1 MELRVY
7 IKLGT
12 ETTKPFTIERESS
25 AFENFFFIY
34 FLMIFSIKKKKKNQ
48 N

>member
-25 AFENFFFIY
+25 AFENFFY
-34 FLMIFSIKKKKKNQ
+34 IFSNDIFD
-48 N
+48 